1 MSEQPLII
9 GIRHHSP
16 ACAALVRE
24 SILAVRPRYV
34 LIEGPADF
42 NSRIESLFLPHQLP
56 VAIYSYSQSTNDT
69 PPGRGAWTPFAEF
82 SPEWQALM
90 AAKEIG
96 AQTRFIDLPAWAQ
109 TENDDDD
116 SQIRQRADRQRLLQ
130 ASGMEN
136 SDTLWDHLFEDE
148 TQRTTLA
155 SALEHYFFRLRDGE
169 PGGENSRQ
177 REAYM
182 VRWLAWAMQQNDGP
196 VVAVCGGWHAPA
208 LAATWRDCPSQVQE
222 PALQQPSADIVTGCY
237 LTPYSEKRL
246 DVLSGYLSGMPAP
259 VWQGWCWRFGLQHA
273 GEKLLQAILGNLR
286 QRRLPASTA
295 DLAAAHLR
303 AMALA
308 QLRGHRLP
316 LRSDWLDAL
325 AGALLKEALDTPL
338 PWSYRGVIRP
348 NTDPL
353 LLTIIDTLAGSGFG
367 QLASGTPQPPLPQDV
382 SRELARLAIPL
393 PGQLHLDRYENN
405 GLAQSQV
412 LHRLAILRI
421 PGIQRQQG
429 NATSLSGDGA
439 EIWSL
444 AHPLEQ
450 HAALIES
457 ARYGATLMEA
467 ARHYLEAE
475 MLEAVGIRRLA
486 ECLNQAALA
495 GLSAFSHQLL
505 AQLAQLIAE
514 ESRFAEMGPALEILY
529 ALWRLDDASGMQG
542 SAVLQ
547 TTLSAALDRALWL
560 CETRCQP
567 DEAQFHAHLY
577 SWQTLC
583 HILRDLRCVNA
594 LSGLTSDAALALLQ
608 RRLAAVD
615 AAPVDRGAAL
625 GALIRLEHPSA
636 NAQTALELLAQL
648 PAQRLGETLHGML
661 ALARHHLASQ
671 PTFIVGFSALLAQ
684 LAEEEFILALPD
696 LRAAMAWL
704 PPRERGALAQQ
715 VLAHYH
721 LTALPAQ
728 ALQTLSSSPE
738 VIARHHQQEQ
748 QARET
753 LAHWGIY

>member
-16 ACAALVRE
+16 ACAALVKE

-42 NSRIESLFLPHQLP
+42 NSRIEELFLPHQLP
-56 VAIYSYSQSTNDT
+56 VAIYSYSQSTDDT
-69 PPGRGAWTPFAEF
+69 TPGRGAWTPFAEF

-116 SQIRQRADRQRLLQ
+116 SQVRQRADRQRLLQ

-148 TQRTTLA
+148 SQRACLA
-155 SALEHYFFRLRDGE
+155 PALEHYFARLRGGE

-182 VRWLAWAMQQNDGP
+182 TRWLAWAMQQNDGP
-196 VVAVCGGWHAPA
+196 VVVVCGGWHAPA
-208 LAATWRDCPSQVQE
+208 LAASWRDCPAQAQE
-222 PALQQPSADIVTGCY
+222 PALPQPGADVVTGCY

-273 GEKLLQAILGNLR
+273 GEKLLQAISGNLR

-308 QLRGHRLP
+308 RLRGHRLP

-325 AGALLKEALDTPL
+325 AGALIKEALNAPL
-338 PWSYRGVIRP
+338 PWSYRGAIHP
-348 NTDPL
+348 DTDPL
-353 LLTIIDTLAGSGFG
+353 LLTMIDTLAGDGFG
-367 QLASGTPQPPLPQDV
+367 QLAPGTPLPPLPLDV
-382 SRELARLAIPL
+382 SHELLRAAIPL
-393 PGQLHLDRYENN
+393 PGELSLDRFDAV
-405 GLAQSQV
+405 GLAQSQI
-412 LHRLAILRI
+412 LHRLAILQI
-421 PGIQRQQG
+421 PGIRRLQG

-439 EIWSL
+439 ESWSL
-444 AHPLEQ
+444 PHPLEQ

-475 MLEAVGIRRLA
+475 MLEAVGIRGLA
-486 ECLNQAALA
+486 GCLNQAALA
-495 GLSAFSHQLL
+495 GLAAFSHQLL
-505 AQLAQLIAE
+505 DRLTLLIAE
-514 ESRFAEMGPALEILY
+514 ENRFAEMGPALETLY
-529 ALWRLDDASGMQG
+529 ALWRLDAASGMQG
-542 SAVLQ
+542 SAILQ

-560 CETRCQP
+560 CETNSQP
-567 DEAQFHAHLY
+567 EEAQFHAHLH

-583 HILRDLRCVNA
+583 HILRDLRCGITFTG
-594 LSGLTSDAALALLQ
+594 LSLDAAFALLR

-615 AAPVDRGAAL
+615 TAPLDRGAAL
-625 GALIRLEHPSA
+625 GALIRLEHPSVD
-636 NAQTALELLAQL
+636 AQTALQLLAQL
-648 PAQRLGETLHGML
+648 PASRLGEALHGIL
-661 ALARHHLASQ
+661 ALARHQLACQ
-671 PTFIVGFSALLAQ
+671 PAFIAGFSTLLAQ
-684 LAEEEFILALPD
+684 LADEAFILALPD

-715 VLAHYH
+715 VLDHYH
-721 LTALPAQ
+721 LSALPAQ
-728 ALQTLSSSPE
+728 ALQTLSHSPE
-738 VIARHHQQEQ
+738 RIALHQQQEQ
-748 QARET
+748 QAREA
-753 LAHWGIY
+753 LSRWGIC